1 MHIAGLTN
9 VLNFSGTFNDVP
21 CDTILNRHLRYLG
34 KCFCDPRKIWER
46 PNKTF
51 AFHNSSSN
59 PVQSLELRKRQALY
73 TEQEVMSKNEIKGQ
87 KLHENAAV
95 FHWKT

>member
-1 MHIAGLTN
+1 MMCHVTPSYI
-9 VLNFSGTFNDVP
+9 
-21 CDTILNRHLRYLG
+21 NRRLSFLG

-59 PVQSLELRKRQALY
+59 PVQSLELTKRQALY
-73 TEQEVMSKNEIKGQ
+73 TEQEVMLKNEMKQQ

-95 FHWKT
+95 LHWTT